1 MSVDPDKQLK
11 PERPRRVVGLG
22 YEPEHGVPRVML
34 KAVGSTAED
43 IIWSS
48 QRGSGPPIVK
58 NPAVLDAL
66 YRLPVDADIPPELFE
81 VIAVILVH
89 VSAVDAE
96 TKQKALQHPWE
107 TP

>member
-1 MSVDPDKQLK
+1 MSVDQDKQLE

-34 KAVGSTAED
+34 KALGSTAED
-43 IIWSS
+43 IIWRG
-48 QRGSGPPIVK
+48 QRGSGTPIVK
-58 NPAVLDAL
+58 KPAVLDAL
-66 YRLPVDADIPPELFE
+66 YRLPVDADSPPERFE

-96 TKQKALQHPWE
+96 TRQKALQNQWE